1 MDWRQVRV
9 AAVQHQAD
17 DIEAL
22 LWSEGA
28 LSVTLTPRDAPELL
42 EPGPGETPLWQTLT
56 VTALFGDD
64 VDTDAVAGHLGA
76 RGLLCSADDLEDRVW
91 EREWL
96 RYFRPMRF
104 GTKLWVSPTGFEVPD
119 PGATVV
125 WLDPGLAFGTGTH
138 PTTALCLDWLDAN
151 LESGACVIDYGC
163 GSGVLGVAAAL
174 LGAERVVCIDND
186 PQALDATYANAARNG
201 IEVEC
206 GLPDQQLPEADVVLA
221 NILAGPLIELRPK
234 LCGAVRAGGSVV
246 LSGIKSDQ
254 GPVLQDAY
262 AGDLDALEA
271 TEREGWLRLTGRRRA

>member
-1 MDWRQVRV
+1 MGKRV
-9 AAVQHQAD
+9 APLLQAD
-17 DIEAL
+17 ALRQEA
-22 LWSEGA
+22 
-28 LSVTLTPRDAPELL
+28 
-42 EPGPGETPLWQTLT
+42 
-56 VTALFGDD
+56 
-64 VDTDAVAGHLGA
+64 
-76 RGLLCSADDLEDRVW
+76 
-91 EREWL
+91 
-96 RYFRPMRF
+96 
-104 GTKLWVSPTGFEVPD
+104 WVSPTGFEVPD

-125 WLDPGLAFGTGTH
+125 WLDLGLAFGTGTH

-234 LCGAVRAGGSVV
+234 LCGAVRAGVR
-246 LSGIKSDQ
+246 LSFQESSRTR
-254 GPVLQDAY
+254 
-262 AGDLDALEA
+262 ALCCRTPTPA
-271 TEREGWLRLTGRRRA
+271 TLTRSKQRSARGGCG